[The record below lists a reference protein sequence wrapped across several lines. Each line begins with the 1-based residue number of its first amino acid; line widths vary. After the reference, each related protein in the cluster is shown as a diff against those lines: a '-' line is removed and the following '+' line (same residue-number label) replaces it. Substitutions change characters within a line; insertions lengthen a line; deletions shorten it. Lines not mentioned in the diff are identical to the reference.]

1 MKKTRWAL
9 LQGTLAV
16 AVSLALMLWGGC
28 GDNQVGSDELESDDV
43 DWEINQNDWIEINEC
58 SDGVDNNNDGTADYY
73 GVPAYCASDGNLQDC
88 VLPPDPHCSVTA
100 GGKYAMGESECRD
113 RLDNDGDGY
122 IDQTDWGCS
131 PCGVYVS
138 SIASESFYKTHGI
151 PECCDL
157 VDNDGDGKID
167 YKDEDSCANSY
178 DMLEEGKC
186 FNGVDDDNDGLVDLA
201 DPGCVDEH
209 DNDETDPTP

>member
-1 MKKTRWAL
+1 
-9 LQGTLAV
+9 
-16 AVSLALMLWGGC
+16 
-28 GDNQVGSDELESDDV
+28 
-43 DWEINQNDWIEINEC
+43 
-58 SDGVDNNNDGTADYY
+58 VDNNNDGTADYY

-113 RLDNDGDGY
+113 RLDNDGDG
-122 IDQTDWGCS
+122 
-131 PCGVYVS
+131 
-138 SIASESFYKTHGI
+138 
-151 PECCDL
+151 
-157 VDNDGDGKID
+157 KID